1 MNDKTISNTNPVVR
15 DGEQGRSMGAALNFV
30 ARFSG
35 DDGRPN
41 RIKAVMEA
49 TLVRGDQPLAEAIAD
64 ASEAVPLEVGEA
76 LITEKGHDT
85 DLYFILAGK
94 AGIIVKGVQV
104 NERGP
109 GDHVGEIA
117 ALDPT
122 QQRSATVVGQSPGAV
137 LRLPEPALTDI
148 AERFPAIWRRLAI
161 EQAKRLVQ
169 RNDLVRAA
177 NDQPIVFI
185 ISSVEALTVA
195 QELQSRLTHADMQV
209 TLWTDGVFRASDYPI
224 PALQRAIEA
233 SDFAIA
239 VIDGDDTIVSRE
251 TTQLAPRDNVTF
263 ELGLFMGKLD
273 LERTILVEPRNAQI
287 KLASDLRG
295 ITTLTYR
302 PGADDTLESRIQPVA
317 HEISKHVRRVGVR
330 RS

>member
-1 MNDKTISNTNPVVR
+1 MSAEGSQ
-15 DGEQGRSMGAALNFV
+15 DGRGENGASSLV

-35 DDGRPN
+35 AGGRAN
-41 RIKAVMEA
+41 RIEALMGA
-49 TLVRGDQPLAEAIAD
+49 TLVRGDRPLAEAIAD
-64 ASEAVPLEVGEA
+64 ASEPVALEMGEA

-85 DLYFILAGK
+85 DLYFLLAGK
-94 AGIIVKGVQV
+94 VGIVVKGVQV

-122 QQRSATVVGQSPGAV
+122 QQRSATVIGQAPGVA

-169 RNDLVRAA
+169 RNALVRPA

-195 QELQSRLTHADMQV
+195 QEIQVRLTHAEMQV
-209 TLWTDGVFRASDYPI
+209 TLWTDGVFRVSDYPI

-233 SDFAIA
+233 SDFAVA
-239 VIDGDDTIVSRE
+239 VIDGEDTILSRKKTE
-251 TTQLAPRDNVTF
+251 LAPRDNVTF
-263 ELGLFMGKLD
+263 ELGLFMGKLN
-273 LERTILVEPRNAQI
+273 LERTILVEPRDAQI

-302 PGADDTLESRIQPVA
+302 PGTDDTLESRIQPVA
-317 HEISKHVRRVGVR
+317 YEISKHVRRVGVR

>member
-1 MNDKTISNTNPVVR
+1 MRDENR
-15 DGEQGRSMGAALNFV
+15 QDGEEKKGATSLV
-30 ARFSG
+30 DRFSG
-35 DDGRPN
+35 PAGRA
-41 RIKAVMEA
+41 RRVDALLSA
-49 TLVRGDQPLAEAIAD
+49 TLVQGDRAMAEVIAD
-64 ASEAVPLEVGEA
+64 ASEPVGLEQGKS
-76 LITEKGHDT
+76 LIVEKGDDT

-94 AGIIVKGVQV
+94 VGVFVTGVQV

-122 QQRSATVVGQSPGAV
+122 QRRAATVTGQAPGVV

-169 RNDLVRAA
+169 RNALVRPA
-177 NDQPIVFI
+177 NAWPNVFI

-195 QELQSRLTHADMQV
+195 REIQGRLTHSDMQV

-233 SDFAIA
+233 ADFAIA
-239 VIDGDDTIVSRE
+239 VIDGDDTIVSRGE
-251 TTQLAPRDNVTF
+251 AQLAPRDNVTF
-263 ELGLFMGKLD
+263 ELGLFMGNLN
-273 LERTILVEPRNAQI
+273 LERTILVEPRDAQI

-302 PGADDTLESRIQPVA
+302 PGSDDTLEARIQPVA
-317 HEISKHVRRVGVR
+317 WEIEKHVRRVGVR
-330 RS
+330 R